1 MVGNI
6 LHFFKNQVFLVQIN
20 IIYLVL
26 KVYRTFR
33 KIVFLSDLNERN
45 RLLDKLMIRIK
56 HEVVHSSRF
65 TVLKRKIKPTS

>member
-33 KIVFLSDLNERN
+33 KVFLSDLNERN
-45 RLLDKLMIRIK
+45 GLIR
-56 HEVVHSSRF
+56 
-65 TVLKRKIKPTS
+65 

>member
-33 KIVFLSDLNERN
+33 KKVFLSDLNERN
-45 RLLDKLMIRIK
+45 GLIR
-56 HEVVHSSRF
+56 
-65 TVLKRKIKPTS
+65 